1 MIDEPPH
8 SADDEDAE
16 PAAPPALGVPAPGG
30 PPLDDP
36 FHAPPVQPL
45 AHLQDDEPP
54 SEEYEAVAAH
64 APPSPE
70 PPPADPP
77 TAAYPVAEPEAEAAA
92 SEPPEPEADAAAPDP
107 EPASDP
113 PAAVPEPPAPPAPA
127 TPAAAAEPAPGPEAE
142 TPALPGPASAAASE
156 SAAPPAASAG
166 PPGTAPDPPVPAAP
180 DAGPAASPV
189 PAASVP
195 ATAAAAAGRA
205 AAPPAAAPEFAFG
218 PEEDAAKPRRVLWFL
233 SGAGLGLLV
242 LALGAGLAVLLS
254 GTDDRSAPSTEPVVT
269 QASATT
275 VRTAPRTTATKP
287 SAPPAPLSPQLA
299 SARISTSSFGP
310 IQVGMTLDQA
320 QAAAGTALDA
330 GAGGS
335 ACRAY
340 APAGGPEGVQVFT
353 AGGTVAGF
361 EVTGGS
367 VSTLSGIKVGDS
379 GDQVR
384 STYGA
389 AIQSEP
395 SAAGGGET
403 LTFTPASAADPNRVV
418 FLTDASGTVR
428 TIRSGRASGPG
439 GAEGCA

>member
-8 SADDEDAE
+8 PADGEDAE
-16 PAAPPALGVPAPGG
+16 PAAPPPPALGVPAPGG

-77 TAAYPVAEPEAEAAA
+77 TAAYPVAEPEAEAAPSA
-92 SEPPEPEADAAAPDP
+92 APEPEAGAPAPDP
-107 EPASDP
+107 
-113 PAAVPEPPAPPAPA
+113 AAADPEPEAPARPAPA
-127 TPAAAAEPAPGPEAE
+127 TPAAAAEPAPSSEAG

-166 PPGTAPDPPVPAAP
+166 APDAAPDPVVPAAP
-180 DAGPAASPV
+180 DADPPVPAPV

-195 ATAAAAAGRA
+195 VTAAAAAGRA

-218 PEEDAAKPRRVLWFL
+218 PEEDGAKPRRVLWFL

-287 SAPPAPLSPQLA
+287 KAPPAPLSPQLA

-340 APAGGPEGVQVFT
+340 TPAGGPDGVQVFT
-353 AGGTVAGF
+353 AAGTVAGF
-361 EVTGGS
+361 EVTGGD